1 VIVDRSQESPHSWLA
16 SDYALGRSSQLFKK
30 VTILSL
36 ARLGCEDCP
45 LRAPT
50 IGRFTLTG
58 SRVNA
63 RDSEGLAD
71 LWRSS
76 QLLEETEHFCS
87 CGQEE
92 VAKIVQCGEHSS
104 FNRRVGGGVT
114 SAVLLHHRTFDSLSE
129 WHF

>member
-1 VIVDRSQESPHSWLA
+1 MILDKSQESPHSWLA
-16 SDYALGRSSQLFKK
+16 SGYALGRSSQLFKK

-36 ARLGCEDCP
+36 ARLDCEDCP

-50 IGRFTLTG
+50 VGRFTLRG

-87 CGQEE
+87 RGQEE
-92 VAKIVQCGEHSS
+92 VAKIVHCGEQSTLT
-104 FNRRVGGGVT
+104 FEGATREGWPQ
-114 SAVLLHHRTFDSLSE
+114 VLY
-129 WHF
+129 